1 MYLVMVKLLCN
12 FNILLQTLQQV
23 NLKLVVSDIFLQIF
37 IIKVVFTFTL
47 MIKDLFI

>member
-1 MYLVMVKLLCN
+1 MAKLLCN

-23 NLKLVVSDIFLQIF
+23 NLKLIVSDIYLQIS

-47 MIKDLFI
+47 MMKDLFI